1 MIESKFMR
9 NILEYQL
16 DESNSDQLT
25 GLCNRPTSEKYL
37 NDYVWYSQQ
46 HAIPYSVI
54 LININDM
61 AFINESKGH
70 HEGDRVI
77 RFLAKKLM
85 ECFAD
90 IDFIGRFSGDEY
102 ILLVSN
108 EPLEEIHKQLQD
120 LLRELANYHVDIYEL
135 SFCYGVRAV
144 KPKENVTVK
153 RILLDCDNLMYRW
166 KRLYHLEKMRKKS
179 YHVYR
184 ESEHVKQFAYNEKL
198 LLKTLMQSSDD
209 YIYVCDMKHDPT
221 VFRYSESIVK
231 EFGLPGEIV
240 KNAAEIW
247 LQHIHEADREAFLEA
262 NQEIVDG
269 RVNHHNVEFRAK
281 NLRGEWVWLRCRG
294 FVERDQDSKPI
305 FFAGFIT
312 NLAHKNKID
321 PLTGL
326 FNKFEFEETIGQ
338 ITQKEHQES
347 FAIMQLDLDGFA
359 NVNKLYDHHVGD
371 QVLAK
376 TAYQI
381 QTLLPQN
388 TKIFRSD
395 GDEFLILFHHF
406 KDNQEIINV
415 FRDIQNV
422 LRCQQE
428 IDGKRY
434 YLTISAGVAR
444 FPQDA
449 NDLMNITKNTSYALE
464 TSKHNGK
471 NCITFFEKEMLQIEL
486 RELNLIEQ
494 MRYAIEHDFRGFEV
508 YFQPQVDANTGD
520 IIGAEALTRFRCDLY
535 GKVPPLVFIPLLER
549 SGMIIEV
556 GKWIFDTAV
565 LQCSKWMET
574 NHDFRMSINLSYL
587 QLTDRSF
594 VSFISETLTKYHV
607 RSYNVIVEMTESQL
621 MKDDSYLHEI
631 FSNIR
636 KIGIQIAMD
645 DFGTGYSS
653 LGVLKKSPADI
664 VKIDKIFV
672 KGILSSNFDATF
684 IRFVVSLCHDVNIQV
699 LLEGVET
706 KEEYDK
712 VREMGLDYIQG
723 YYFGKPVEAY
733 EFEKL
738 LAT

>member
-1 MIESKFMR
+1 MK
-9 NILEYQL
+9 NILEYQV
-16 DESNSDQLT
+16 DETNSDQLT
-25 GLCNRPTSEKYL
+25 GLFNRPTSEKYL
-37 NDYVWYSQQ
+37 NEYVLYAKAHS
-46 HAIPYSVI
+46 IVYSVV

-61 AFINESKGH
+61 VLINETNGH

-77 RFLAKKLM
+77 QFLANQLVQ
-85 ECFAD
+85 CCD
-90 IDFIGRFSGDEY
+90 HIDFIGRFGGDEY
-102 ILLVSN
+102 IMIITDQTM
-108 EPLEEIHKQLQD
+108 ERIHKQLQD
-120 LLRELANYHVDIYEL
+120 LLRDLAVYHNDIYEL
-135 SFCYGVRAV
+135 SFCYGLKEV
-144 KPKENVTVK
+144 KPEETINM
-153 RILLDCDNLMYRW
+153 RRLLLDCDNLMYRW
-166 KRLYHLEKMRKKS
+166 KRLYHVEKMRRKS
-179 YHVYR
+179 YRVYR
-184 ESEHVKQFAYNEKL
+184 ESEDVKQFTYDEKL

-221 VFRYSESIVK
+221 VFRYSKSIVK

-247 LQHIHEADREAFLEA
+247 LKHIHEADREAFLEA
-262 NQEIVDG
+262 NQEIIDG
-269 RVNHHNVEFRAK
+269 RVNHHNVEFRAQ
-281 NLRGEWVWLRCRG
+281 NVRGEWVWLRCRG
-294 FVERDQDSKPI
+294 FVERDREGTPI

-326 FNKFEFEETIGQ
+326 FNKFEFEETFDQ
-338 ITQKEHQES
+338 ITQKEHHES
-347 FAIMQLDLDGFA
+347 FAIMQLDLDGFS

-371 QVLAK
+371 QVLTK
-376 TAYQI
+376 TAQQI
-381 QTLLPQN
+381 QSLLPQN
-388 TKIFRSD
+388 TKMFRSD
-395 GDEFLILFHHF
+395 GDEFLILFHHYE
-406 KDNQEIINV
+406 DNQEIIDV
-415 FRDIQNV
+415 FRDIQQI

-428 IDGKRY
+428 INGKRY

-449 NDLMNITKNTSYALE
+449 NDLMSITKNTSYALE

-471 NCITFFEKEMLQIEL
+471 NCLTFFEKGMLQNEL
-486 RELNLIEQ
+486 RELDLIEQ
-494 MRYAIEHDFRGFEV
+494 MRYSIEHDFRGFEV
-508 YFQPQVDANTGD
+508 YFQPQVDADRGT
-520 IIGAEALTRFRCDLY
+520 IIGAEALARFHCDLY
-535 GKVPPLVFIPLLER
+535 GNVPPLLFIPLLER

-565 LQCSKWMET
+565 LQCAKWIHNKET
-574 NHDFRMSINLSYL
+574 FRVSINLSYL

-594 VSFISETLTKYHV
+594 VDFIHKTLNKYHV
-607 RSYNVIVEMTESQL
+607 NSSNVVVEMTESQL
-621 MKDDSYLHEI
+621 VKDDRYLREI

-664 VKIDKIFV
+664 VKIDKVFV

-684 IRFVVSLCHDVNIQV
+684 IRFVVSLCHDVNIRV

-723 YYFGKPVEAY
+723 YYFGKPVEAT

-738 LAT
+738 LTC